1 MNDTELTRAII
12 GAAIEVHKLLGPGL
26 LESAYEDCLCH
37 ELALRSIRF
46 EKQKPIPLVYKGT
59 KLECGFRLDLL
70 VEGRVVVELK
80 SVDGLGPIHEAIVLT
95 YLRRSGHHL
104 GLLINF
110 NVPVLKDGVRR
121 FIMPRNSN
129 KVSFN
134 TEFAESTEK
143 RPRTHDAGKE
153 N

>member
-1 MNDTELTRAII
+1 MNDTELTRSII

-26 LESAYEDCLCH
+26 LESAYEDCLCD
-37 ELALRSIRF
+37 EFALRKIRF

-59 KLECGFRLDLL
+59 RLECGFRLDLL

-95 YLRRSGHHL
+95 YLRLSGHEL

-110 NVPVLKDGVRR
+110 NVPLLKDGVRR
-121 FIMPRNSN
+121 FVMPRDGGN
-129 KVSFN
+129 VSLN

-143 RPRTHDAGKE
+143 RAERRDV
-153 N
+153 